1 MPARVRHALIII
13 SLAVAITSL
22 LVPNPLIAQAP
33 SQEARLETPRSIR
46 DVHEGLHSALIEATK
61 MPGRIGTTSRAL
73 EALLEPHWVREE
85 QMAMPPLGLLAP
97 LAAGARI
104 ADADATA
111 ARSMS
116 DTLRREMPAMLTE
129 HKQNRASID
138 AFRQAAVAER
148 SVKFQQL
155 ADALTQHAQSE
166 EDVFYPAAVL
176 VGDLLRAKQAGG
188 R

>member
-1 MPARVRHALIII
+1 MPASARHTLII
-13 SLAVAITSL
+13 AGVITGL
-22 LVPNPLIAQAP
+22 LIPCPLIAQAP
-33 SQEARLETPRSIR
+33 SQDTRLETPRSIR

-61 MPGRIGTTSRAL
+61 APGRVGTEARAL

-97 LAAGARI
+97 LAAGTRI
-104 ADADATA
+104 ADTDVTA

-116 DTLRREMPAMLTE
+116 DTLRREMPAMLKE
-129 HKQNRASID
+129 HKENRAAID

-166 EDVFYPAAVL
+166 EDIFYPAAVL
-176 VGDLLRAKQAGG
+176 VGDLLRARQPGG
-188 R
+188 K